1 MFSNGTTGP
10 KQITKSTKSKFATP
24 KVGEVQRVRSR
35 SLALQKTN
43 NEPENKKPKNQ
54 ETRKPR
60 NPKTKKQKKKTK
72 AKKNKIAHPKG
83 GVVAESWVLSFCFSV
98 FFVSCFF
105 LFFLILVFFSHYRKT
120 KQKLSMV
127 AKQWEN
133 HSTCAV
139 SVDARF
145 PGFHTLRPSFMIPS
159 GYVKIAIENGPLIV
173 FFPIKNGDCP

>member
-1 MFSNGTTGP
+1 LQP
-10 KQITKSTKSKFATP
+10 LKWEKW
-24 KVGEVQRVRSR
+24 QRVRSR

-60 NPKTKKQKKKTK
+60 NPKTKKPKKQK

-83 GVVAESWVLSFCFSV
+83 GVVAESWVLSFCF
-98 FFVSCFF
+98 FVFF

-127 AKQWEN
+127 SE
-133 HSTCAV
+133 
-139 SVDARF
+139 
-145 PGFHTLRPSFMIPS
+145 
-159 GYVKIAIENGPLIV
+159 
-173 FFPIKNGDCP
+173 